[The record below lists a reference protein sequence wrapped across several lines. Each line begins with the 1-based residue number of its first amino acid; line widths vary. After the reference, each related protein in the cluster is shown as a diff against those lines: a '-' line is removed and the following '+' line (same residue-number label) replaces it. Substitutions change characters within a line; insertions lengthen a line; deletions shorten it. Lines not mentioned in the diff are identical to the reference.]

1 MVEGRTI
8 IGEKDKFMVGVLVEA
23 GLMREKGFQIWI

>member
-23 GLMREKGFQIWI
+23 GLMREKGFQI